1 MGILVQLGQDTNELT
16 GEKSWWEKVPSYRR
30 TLEETEVSA
39 DLDSKKQDKYK
50 DLVDPLSTVRRYLG
64 TEGVQGI
71 IKKSRKSEESELLD
85 SKKDSKKAK
94 KKKKKKD
101 KKKDDYESKRTK
113 RKSQSHHH
121 KHKSKKHRR
130 YSSSS
135 SSNNSTTKESDE
147 LEKIKKQQKLEKLRM
162 ERLQREEKSRARA
175 NHTLYGIPMK
185 EDKTKNPPENETKQ
199 KYNNQF
205 NPQFAKQNK
214 LNTNQKYWLE

>member
-101 KKKDDYESKRTK
+101 KKNK
-113 RKSQSHHH
+113 
-121 KHKSKKHRR
+121 
-130 YSSSS
+130 
-135 SSNNSTTKESDE
+135 TTKKGNRR
-147 LEKIKKQQKLEKLRM
+147 EKKKKP
-162 ERLQREEKSRARA
+162 SW
-175 NHTLYGIPMK
+175 MK
-185 EDKTKNPPENETKQ
+185 
-199 KYNNQF
+199 
-205 NPQFAKQNK
+205 
-214 LNTNQKYWLE
+214 